1 MTQIG
6 FYHLTRTSLSEALP
20 QLLTRTLD
28 SGQKAVVWCADKP
41 LLEELDKT
49 LWQVATPRW
58 LPHGSA
64 GIACPDLQPVWLS
77 TGEDC
82 PNEARFLFLTQ
93 NRQCTDP
100 TRFERIFD
108 LFDGHD
114 ETAVAAARERWAQA
128 HKAGHELAYW
138 RQEDRGWKRAR

>member
-1 MTQIG
+1 
-6 FYHLTRTSLSEALP
+6 
-20 QLLTRTLD
+20 
-28 SGQKAVVWCADKP
+28 
-41 LLEELDKT
+41 
-49 LWQVATPRW
+49 
-58 LPHGSA
+58 
-64 GIACPDLQPVWLS
+64 
-77 TGEDC
+77 GEDC